1 MEMCRAM
8 TEPQEILYRARLD
21 ILDKWLDEW
30 PDEFGPEITGRMGYA
45 CDRLRRMLD
54 RALVRAV

>member
-1 MEMCRAM
+1 M
-8 TEPQEILYRARLD
+8 TEPQEILYKSRLD

-54 RALVRAV
+54 RAYVRAA

>member
-1 MEMCRAM
+1 M
-8 TEPQEILYRARLD
+8 TSDQELLFGGRLSD
-21 ILDKWLDEW
+21 LQMWLDEW